1 MRILFRKKAQA
12 EAALKRSG
20 KTGRKGV
27 ADCNAIEEI
36 ADTHLQLGGVAGE
49 VQCFRTDD
57 GDIFAWW
64 EL

>member
-27 ADCNAIEEI
+27 ADCRTIDEI
-36 ADTHLQLGGVAGE
+36 DDEYLKEHGVAGE
-49 VQCFRTDD
+49 VQCYRTDD
-57 GDIFAWW
+57 GDVFAWW
-64 EL
+64 ES